1 MEEASQFG
9 IELYILGNLL
19 WRHIGEVIRREGLA
33 DVTVNHAVVMK
44 YLSEH
49 EEVYQR
55 DLEAEFQVN
64 RSTITKIMQAMERRG
79 YLRREGDP
87 TDARRKQLV
96 LTKLGQELNLRL
108 RTCVEEAN
116 QDVLAAIS
124 PQEAETLVTIM
135 GKLRQKLE

>member
-87 TDARRKQLV
+87 TDARRKRLV
-96 LTKLGQELNLRL
+96 LTELGQELNLQL
-108 RTCVEEAN
+108 RKCVEEAN
-116 QDVLAAIS
+116 ETFLGAVS
-124 PQEAETLVTIM
+124 PEEARMLVSTM
-135 GKLRQKLE
+135 QKMRQKLE